1 MSDSPRNGID
11 SGSLVREGP
20 MTDVFLTVLGR
31 SKFPVN
37 KPTVSGGPLE
47 QATGKYPVGQYGGK
61 TVLLRPS
68 EHDAILEIYDVNG
81 DREASM
87 LIDGPLVSPKLEVDS
102 RLLRVRADLNSV
114 KEVSFNH
121 AEGTLTPS
129 NWSRWDNE
137 EKAILARSIYSK
149 GTEARQYVGGVKV
162 CLGGKTIMITD
173 SEYSYNKIWSDTTTE
188 GTYENVVSCE
198 DGSIYYCTQH
208 PVKIAHIQTQK
219 GYNTV
224 NVTICAPIL
233 FDKKYEILLSLKH
246 IPEAGIFVAEA
257 DNGLVIID
265 EKSGK
270 ELHKIPEFYQIHYEN
285 GGVIRGID
293 AEGHLLRVKLNLDH
307 IQKLKENEEREKA
320 LRATVLVDLVAVQR
334 DRVKNTLDNK
344 RNALV
349 LEKQLEVDSIFE
361 SLFLSAVDTA
371 HIVAI
376 EESITQSK
384 GALIGQN
391 IDVAD
396 VDKIFANVDR
406 KLLEKKREIIGQE
419 IEARLVE
426 IESALARG
434 LTLVSLA
441 STQAGVAIVK
451 SHSNLL
457 TVAQS
462 ARIAV
467 CDHQLD
473 LASTELYRRETDS
486 IRADLVSV
494 SAGIDARLTAING
507 NKVLFDQWYGNEWPE
522 EKKRLRG
529 LLDSCPTGA
538 SEAYTLIRD
547 AVAATDRQVEAAY
560 KRFEQQYDVIREVA
574 TQRQDEMAGLIETDI
589 DRLIELL
596 DKQQFA
602 DGAQAQAWVSS
613 QGLYTLIMESIRGL
627 SAKDNLRSTELE
639 HNLLSRVSSALDRK
653 KRMEHTTVTDEGA
666 RTVQLGDESFPVWE
680 RTTSAKDKPNL
691 NINLVFQ
698 PEPGQGTVKP
708 SDRLGKVMLNATMAN
723 VTMGTVDLWRDMGA
737 DADTIRLG
745 LASYRGKDIPP
756 SVMTGTQYKDFQK
769 KAADWNKGTAS
780 PLRRRY
786 KDLRAKLRDT
796 YKNRTSDADWQ
807 APNAPWRETYKQILE
822 EYADF
827 CAQNHIVLLRQM
839 ERVSKQLE
847 AGEAAQS
854 IGAVPKWAS
863 HWVMDG
869 ETEKMLGQLAGA
881 SKMELALQEGVVNLK
896 GHAGTGKDVLVKMLC
911 HLSNRP
917 YFAFDCT
924 KWTTEYEL
932 AEDVQLVAVDGVTT
946 TVRVPSSVLLA
957 LQTPGAV
964 LYFNEFNAMPE
975 QSQIYL
981 HALFDEKRTM
991 TIKTRSGVSIKADP
1005 TVLFISSMNPGYE
1018 GTYEPQ
1024 LATKSRTIPIEVGY
1038 PALMNPDGKTYSSSE
1053 AWRIARGVDSLFR
1066 LTLQGDATDNAF
1078 VRAWNAEVNRMPA
1091 PNTPTL
1097 TPGQLF
1103 DLKVVTALVQ
1113 FGDKLRAAFISTY
1126 ERGSRSGGAKAM
1138 KINQPL
1144 TGREMRRFAYRI
1156 NQITP
1161 DKKVILDPEQVAKDL
1176 IKSLFLVHIDSL
1188 GDRIEAQKA
1197 VDQMTV
1203 SKAA

>member
-1 MSDSPRNGID
+1 MSH
-11 SGSLVREGP
+11 LVDGP
-20 MTDVFLTVLGR
+20 KDAPEKIELDPVLEIIKQSRQPVLTVEELRNEENCYVMGHRGNSFVVKAKSNSLMIYDENCVRDSSTDTSVTPRRPLVWVDQYISGKNFLVFSSDIDNQKYGYTAEINTSDDKLNAKDLSWENYTSEFPNICCRKRAGKCAIVVTANKILFKSGNIVVHSDDIGLQSIKDNLVVDDKSNSEEVKVFHLPNKEPKAITVTTIYYEKGKPMFEEKDIPLETTYPELYNLRLLQPANILMAQCAGHVVFINPKTGQEIYRIANIYHVHTGPNQEEIRGFNHEGKLTRYKLHIGLIEGMKDAQDSARALSTIKVQAAVVAGRDQVRQNLAKRMDALLDGKRAEVKTLFSEEISRAATIDAANAVEVAIAR
-31 SKFPVN
+31 SKVDFA
-37 KPTVSGGPLE
+37 S
-47 QATGKYPVGQYGGK
+47 
-61 TVLLRPS
+61 
-68 EHDAILEIYDVNG
+68 NG
-81 DREASM
+81 
-87 LIDGPLVSPKLEVDS
+87 
-102 RLLRVRADLNSV
+102 
-114 KEVSFNH
+114 
-121 AEGTLTPS
+121 
-129 NWSRWDNE
+129 
-137 EKAILARSIYSK
+137 
-149 GTEARQYVGGVKV
+149 
-162 CLGGKTIMITD
+162 
-173 SEYSYNKIWSDTTTE
+173 
-188 GTYENVVSCE
+188 
-198 DGSIYYCTQH
+198 
-208 PVKIAHIQTQK
+208 
-219 GYNTV
+219 
-224 NVTICAPIL
+224 
-233 FDKKYEILLSLKH
+233 
-246 IPEAGIFVAEA
+246 VA
-257 DNGLVIID
+257 
-265 EKSGK
+265 
-270 ELHKIPEFYQIHYEN
+270 QI
-285 GGVIRGID
+285 
-293 AEGHLLRVKLNLDH
+293 
-307 IQKLKENEEREKA
+307 
-320 LRATVLVDLVAVQR
+320 
-334 DRVKNTLDNK
+334 
-344 RNALV
+344 
-349 LEKQLEVDSIFE
+349 
-361 SLFLSAVDTA
+361 
-371 HIVAI
+371 
-376 EESITQSK
+376 
-384 GALIGQN
+384 
-391 IDVAD
+391 D
-396 VDKIFANVDR
+396 VDKIFEEVES
-406 KLLEKKREIIGQE
+406 LLFKKKRELVGHE
-419 IEARLVE
+419 IDIALEGLNGLVD
-426 IESALARG
+426 RG
-434 LTLVSLA
+434 LTLNTLGAAHVEL
-441 STQAGVAIVK
+441 GRIR
-451 SHSNLL
+451 
-457 TVAQS
+457 AQS
-462 ARIAV
+462 SFLRPEQVAKLTALSDAIDEGSA
-467 CDHQLD
+467 
-473 LASTELYRRETDS
+473 EIYRREKETIAS
-486 IRADLVSV
+486 DLMRIQDK
-494 SAGIDARLTAING
+494 IDAKLTSING
-507 NKVLFDQWYGNEWPE
+507 NKTLFDRWYGGEWPE
-522 EKKRLRG
+522 EQRQLRA
-529 LLDSCPTGA
+529 LLLACPAGA
-538 SEAYTLIRD
+538 SEAYDLIRR
-547 AVAATDRQVEAAY
+547 ASAANEAKVSAARV
-560 KRFEQQYDVIREVA
+560 RFEEQYEAVREVA
-574 TQRQDEMAGLIETDI
+574 IKRQDEMAGLIETDI
-589 DRLIELL
+589 DRFIELL
-596 DKQQFA
+596 DKQQFG
-602 DGAQAQAWVSS
+602 DSAQAQAWVTG

-680 RTTSAKDKPNL
+680 RATSAKDRPNI

-708 SDRLGKVMLNATMAN
+708 ADRLGKVMLNATMAN

-769 KAADWNKGTAS
+769 KAADWNKGTVS
-780 PLRRRY
+780 PLRKTY

-796 YKNRTSDADWQ
+796 YKSRNTDA
-807 APNAPWRETYKQILE
+807 NWRETYKQLLE

-827 CAQNHIVLLRQM
+827 CTKNHIVLLRQM
-839 ERVSKQLE
+839 EKVSKQLE

-854 IGAVPKWAS
+854 IGAVPKWAA

-991 TIKTRSGVSIKADP
+991 TIKTRSGASIKADP

-1066 LTLQGDATDNAF
+1066 LTLQGDATDNVF
-1078 VRAWNAEVNRMPA
+1078 VRAWDAEVNRRSHS
-1091 PNTPTL
+1091 NTPTL

-1156 NQITP
+1156 NQISP
-1161 DKKVILDPEQVAKDL
+1161 DKKVSLDPEQVAKDL

-1188 GDRIEAQKA
+1188 ADRIEAQKA